1 MALSYKDLDIYKLS
15 FLLFIRTHHF
25 SLKLPKYELY
35 ELGSQIRRASDS
47 VNSNI
52 VEGYGRN
59 RYKFDFL
66 KFLTYSHSSNDE
78 TVNHLRKIKVLYP
91 EHEKEVSILIA
102 EYDELGGKINKFI
115 QYVEKQWRT
124 PTRNQTRNP

>member
-1 MALSYKDLDIYKLS
+1 MALSYKDLDIYTIS
-15 FLLFIRTHHF
+15 FQLFIKAHRF

-59 RYKFDFL
+59 RYKFDFV

-78 TVNHLRKIKVLYP
+78 TVNHLRKIKSLYP
-91 EHEKEVSILIA
+91 ELEKEVSTLIE
-102 EYDELGGKINKFI
+102 EYDNLGGKINKFI
-115 QYVEKQWRT
+115 QYVIKEWKN
-124 PTRNQTRNP
+124 PPRNPNTL